1 MIKKTEEKISKYGAD
16 SIKVLKGLEAVRKR
30 PGMYIGDT
38 DDGTGLHHMVYE
50 VVDNS
55 IDEALAG
62 YCKNIK
68 IEINKDGTL
77 SVFDDGRGIPVDIHK
92 GEKKSAAEVIMTQ
105 LHAGGKFD
113 HGSYKIS
120 GGLHGVGVS
129 VVNAL
134 SQKLKL
140 TIYRDKKE
148 HYIEFKDG
156 KALSPLKVIG
166 RAGAGVDNIDVP
178 TAKKNNMIV
187 MNTPGGNSNATA
199 EHAFALIMS
208 VLRKIPF
215 ANQTTHKAQ
224 WEKKNIK
231 GTELSKKTLGIVG
244 FGNVGVR
251 LSYLV
256 KGFNMEILVSSKSL
270 ESRKKDY
277 PHVKNVSFDEL
288 ISKSDIISFHCK
300 AAADGKPMI
309 TKEHYKKIK
318 PTAYIINAARGN
330 IVDEKDLNEALN
342 ENLIAG
348 AAVDVFSKE
357 PAKENILFNNPKVIL
372 TPHIA
377 ASTTEAS
384 IVVAEMAA
392 NQISDFL
399 LKGTKIN
406 TV

>member
-1 MIKKTEEKISKYGAD
+1 MHKVLISDSMSKVAQKIFEKNKISVDVK
-16 SIKVLKGLEAVRKR
+16 
-30 PGMYIGDT
+30 
-38 DDGTGLHHMVYE
+38 TGLSEEEIIKIIPEYDGMV
-50 VVDNS
+50 VRSATKVTKN
-55 IDEALAG
+55 IILAG
-62 YCKNIK
+62 
-68 IEINKDGTL
+68 
-77 SVFDDGRGIPVDIHK
+77 
-92 GEKKSAAEVIMTQ
+92 KK
-105 LHAGGKFD
+105 
-113 HGSYKIS
+113 
-120 GGLHGVGVS
+120 
-129 VVNAL
+129 
-134 SQKLKL
+134 
-140 TIYRDKKE
+140 
-148 HYIEFKDG
+148 
-156 KALSPLKVIG
+156 LKVIA

-178 TAKKNNMIV
+178 TAKEKNMLV

>member
-1 MIKKTEEKISKYGAD
+1 MP
-16 SIKVLKGLEAVRKR
+16 KVLISDSMSNIAQKIFEKNDIQFDVK
-30 PGMYIGDT
+30 
-38 DDGTGLHHMVYE
+38 TGLSEEEIIKIIPEYDGMV
-50 VVDNS
+50 VRSATKVT
-55 IDEALAG
+55 
-62 YCKNIK
+62 KNI
-68 IEINKDGTL
+68 I
-77 SVFDDGRGIPVDIHK
+77 
-92 GEKKSAAEVIMTQ
+92 SAA
-105 LHAGGKFD
+105 
-113 HGSYKIS
+113 
-120 GGLHGVGVS
+120 
-129 VVNAL
+129 
-134 SQKLKL
+134 
-140 TIYRDKKE
+140 KK
-148 HYIEFKDG
+148 
-156 KALSPLKVIG
+156 LKVIG

-199 EHAFALIMS
+199 EHAFALMMS

-215 ANQTTHKAQ
+215 ANQTTHKGQ

-251 LSYLV
+251 LSNLV
-256 KGFNMEILVSSKSL
+256 KGFNMEILVNSKSL

-300 AAADGKPMI
+300 VAADGKPMI

-357 PAKENILFNNPKVIL
+357 PAKENILVNNPKVIL
-372 TPHIA
+372 TPHFA

-384 IVVAEMAA
+384 IVVAEIAA

>member
-1 MIKKTEEKISKYGAD
+1 MP
-16 SIKVLKGLEAVRKR
+16 KVLISDSMSNTAQKIFEKNNISVDVK
-30 PGMYIGDT
+30 
-38 DDGTGLHHMVYE
+38 TGLSE
-50 VVDNS
+50 
-55 IDEALAG
+55 DEI
-62 YCKNIK
+62 IK
-68 IEINKDGTL
+68 IISEYDGIVVRSATK
-77 SVFDDGRGIPVDIHK
+77 VT
-92 GEKKSAAEVIMTQ
+92 KKIIEAA
-105 LHAGGKFD
+105 K
-113 HGSYKIS
+113 
-120 GGLHGVGVS
+120 
-129 VVNAL
+129 N
-134 SQKLKL
+134 LK
-140 TIYRDKKE
+140 
-148 HYIEFKDG
+148 
-156 KALSPLKVIG
+156 AIG

-178 TAKKNNMIV
+178 AAKEKNMIV

-215 ANQTTHKAQ
+215 ANETTHKGQ

-251 LSYLV
+251 LSKLV
-256 KGFNMEILVSSKSL
+256 RGFDMKILVNSKSL

-277 PHVKNVSFDEL
+277 PNVENASFEEL
-288 ISKSDIISFHCK
+288 ISNSDIISFHCK
-300 AAADGKPMI
+300 APKDGKPLI
-309 TKEHYKKIK
+309 TKEHYKKMK

-330 IVDEKDLNEALN
+330 IVDEKDLNDALN

-348 AAVDVFSKE
+348 AALDVFSQE

-384 IVVAEMAA
+384 IVVAEMVA

-399 LKGTKIN
+399 LKGVKIN

>member
-1 MIKKTEEKISKYGAD
+1 MP
-16 SIKVLKGLEAVRKR
+16 KVLISDSMSKIAQKIFEKNNIQFDVK
-30 PGMYIGDT
+30 
-38 DDGTGLHHMVYE
+38 TGLSEEEIIKIIPEYDGMV
-50 VVDNS
+50 VRSATKVT
-55 IDEALAG
+55 
-62 YCKNIK
+62 KNI
-68 IEINKDGTL
+68 I
-77 SVFDDGRGIPVDIHK
+77 
-92 GEKKSAAEVIMTQ
+92 SAA
-105 LHAGGKFD
+105 
-113 HGSYKIS
+113 
-120 GGLHGVGVS
+120 
-129 VVNAL
+129 
-134 SQKLKL
+134 
-140 TIYRDKKE
+140 KK
-148 HYIEFKDG
+148 
-156 KALSPLKVIG
+156 LKVIG
-166 RAGAGVDNIDVP
+166 RAGAGVDNIDVS

-357 PAKENILFNNPKVIL
+357 PAKENILFNNSKVIL

>member
-1 MIKKTEEKISKYGAD
+1 MP
-16 SIKVLKGLEAVRKR
+16 KVLISDSMSNIAQKIFEKNNIQVDVK
-30 PGMYIGDT
+30 
-38 DDGTGLHHMVYE
+38 TGLSEEEIIKIIPEYDGMV
-50 VVDNS
+50 VRSATKVT
-55 IDEALAG
+55 
-62 YCKNIK
+62 KNI
-68 IEINKDGTL
+68 I
-77 SVFDDGRGIPVDIHK
+77 
-92 GEKKSAAEVIMTQ
+92 SAA
-105 LHAGGKFD
+105 
-113 HGSYKIS
+113 
-120 GGLHGVGVS
+120 
-129 VVNAL
+129 
-134 SQKLKL
+134 
-140 TIYRDKKE
+140 KK
-148 HYIEFKDG
+148 
-156 KALSPLKVIG
+156 LKVIG

-270 ESRKKDY
+270 ESRKKEY

-300 AAADGKPMI
+300 TAADGKPMI

-357 PAKENILFNNPKVIL
+357 PAKENILFNNQKVIL

-384 IVVAEMAA
+384 IVVAEMVA

-399 LKGTKIN
+399 LNGVKKN

>member
-1 MIKKTEEKISKYGAD
+1 MP
-16 SIKVLKGLEAVRKR
+16 KVLISDSMSNIAQKIFEKNNIQFDVK
-30 PGMYIGDT
+30 
-38 DDGTGLHHMVYE
+38 TGLSEEEIIKIIPEYDGMV
-50 VVDNS
+50 VRSATKVT
-55 IDEALAG
+55 
-62 YCKNIK
+62 KNI
-68 IEINKDGTL
+68 I
-77 SVFDDGRGIPVDIHK
+77 SSA
-92 GEKKSAAEVIMTQ
+92 KK
-105 LHAGGKFD
+105 
-113 HGSYKIS
+113 
-120 GGLHGVGVS
+120 
-129 VVNAL
+129 
-134 SQKLKL
+134 
-140 TIYRDKKE
+140 
-148 HYIEFKDG
+148 
-156 KALSPLKVIG
+156 LKVIG
-166 RAGAGVDNIDVP
+166 RAGAGVDNIDVS

-300 AAADGKPMI
+300 TAADGKPMI